1 MAVTR
6 STYVVGLDLGQ
17 KRDYSAVA
25 VLELAQTVH
34 EDRRDPVTYEFVREE
49 CFSVGVSGACRVGN
63 AVPGCG

>member
-34 EDRRDPVTYEFVREE
+34 EDRRDPVTY
-49 CFSVGVSGACRVGN
+49 GACRAGH